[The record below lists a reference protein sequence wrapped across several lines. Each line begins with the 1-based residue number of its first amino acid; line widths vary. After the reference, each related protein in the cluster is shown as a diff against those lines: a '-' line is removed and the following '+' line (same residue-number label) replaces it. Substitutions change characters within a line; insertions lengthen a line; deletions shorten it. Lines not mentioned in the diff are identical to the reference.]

1 MTKRIK
7 WIDISKAIAIMLIAL
22 YHITMNEIFREVA
35 VNIGL
40 PLFMLISG
48 YLYKKG
54 KIKII

>member
-35 VNIGL
+35 VNI
-40 PLFMLISG
+40 
-48 YLYKKG
+48 
-54 KIKII
+54 